1 MKEADQKDYENSGHV
16 ISLIKKDDKPESKK
30 FYLNHIEILK
40 IITLGTRNQ
49 E

>member
-30 FYLNHIEILK
+30 SPASFAVL
-40 IITLGTRNQ
+40 
-49 E
+49 